1 MKKRYILP
9 ASILILLVAVLYFS
23 QSKSSEENDIIVNV
37 SKGKFVV
44 DVTTT
49 GELSALR
56 SVRILGP
63 TRAQNYRIYNLK
75 IESLVDEGTV
85 VKKGDFVASIDKS
98 ELHTRLSDAANNL
111 EKAQSQYEQTRL
123 DTAINLRAEREKI
136 INLRYALQEKQ
147 LVLDQSQFE
156 PPATVKQNQI
166 AMEKAQREL
175 DQTVE
180 NYQLKIQQSVAKMQE
195 VGATLRKEQS
205 DYNSMKSLLEDFN
218 ILAPQDGM
226 VIYTKNWDGNKIAAG
241 SQIGAWNP
249 VVATLPDLT
258 QMMSVTYVNEVDIRR
273 VAPGQKVKIGL
284 DAYPDKELSGEVMK
298 VANIGQQNPNSD
310 AKVFEVTIN
319 VNERDPSLRPS
330 MTTSN
335 NIVVSELD
343 SVVFVPLEAI
353 HSRNDSIQYVVL
365 SDGTKQEVEMG
376 LSNANEAIIKQGLS
390 GNEKVYLSLPANIDE
405 GDIKLLES
413 LNGKRNQGEKNEV
426 AEMTGSSAT
435 QPGSGKPLANNPNQ

>member
-136 INLRYALQEKQ
+136 INLRYALQE
-147 LVLDQSQFE
+147 
-156 PPATVKQNQI
+156 
-166 AMEKAQREL
+166 
-175 DQTVE
+175 
-180 NYQLKIQQSVAKMQE
+180 
-195 VGATLRKEQS
+195 
-205 DYNSMKSLLEDFN
+205 
-218 ILAPQDGM
+218 
-226 VIYTKNWDGNKIAAG
+226 
-241 SQIGAWNP
+241 
-249 VVATLPDLT
+249 
-258 QMMSVTYVNEVDIRR
+258 
-273 VAPGQKVKIGL
+273 
-284 DAYPDKELSGEVMK
+284 
-298 VANIGQQNPNSD
+298 
-310 AKVFEVTIN
+310 
-319 VNERDPSLRPS
+319 
-330 MTTSN
+330 
-335 NIVVSELD
+335 
-343 SVVFVPLEAI
+343 
-353 HSRNDSIQYVVL
+353 
-365 SDGTKQEVEMG
+365 
-376 LSNANEAIIKQGLS
+376 
-390 GNEKVYLSLPANIDE
+390 
-405 GDIKLLES
+405 
-413 LNGKRNQGEKNEV
+413 
-426 AEMTGSSAT
+426 
-435 QPGSGKPLANNPNQ
+435 